1 MSNRIDPRLA
11 IGALIVAA
19 TVLAGGSAA
28 IAADSSPLDA
38 TVGRDRAVIAAA
50 TAVGDPRLTVAEP
63 QPSLDFDV
71 LLGEVTHRS
80 DETAPFDPS
89 DQQRNQVHGLIPEP
103 GDGVPLRA
111 LFR

>member
-1 MSNRIDPRLA
+1 MYNRHDPRLA
-11 IGALIVAA
+11 LGALIVAA
-19 TVLAGGSAA
+19 TVLAGSSAA
-28 IAADSSPLDA
+28 FAADSSPLDA
-38 TVGRDRAVIAAA
+38 TVGRDRTVIA
-50 TAVGDPRLTVAEP
+50 TAVGDPRLTLAEP

>member
-1 MSNRIDPRLA
+1 MYNRHDPRPAL
-11 IGALIVAA
+11 GALIVAA
-19 TVLAGGSAA
+19 TVLAGSSAA
-28 IAADSSPLDA
+28 WAGESPALDS
-38 TVGRDRAVIAAA
+38 TVARDRPVIG
-50 TAVGDPRLTVAEP
+50 TAIGDPRLTLAEP
-63 QPSLDFDV
+63 QPSFSFDV

-111 LFR
+111 LFQ